1 MVKVG
6 IIGAGNMAQEHAR
19 AFADIPGTE
28 LAGLYSRTDGK
39 AKALAAKYGVPSVCD
54 SIAELYQKT
63 QAQLVVIAVSEL
75 SVGEVC
81 LEAFKYPWT
90 CLVEKPAGYN
100 AVDADAIAAA
110 ARQHERQA
118 FVALNRRHYSS
129 TRIVMEDLSASE
141 GQRLIH
147 VYDQEDSN
155 AARKLGRPELVVR
168 NWMFA
173 NSIHVIDYLQ
183 LLGRGE
189 VTTVEPTIRWN
200 PEEPRFVAAKVSFS
214 SGDIGL
220 YEAVWNGPGPW
231 AVTVTT
237 QQKRWELRPLEQ
249 AAFQPYGS
257 RKLEPIAVHEWD
269 TKFKPGFRAQAE
281 EAVKA
286 AQGHAHTLPTLE
298 EALVSMRLVK
308 RIYA

>member
-1 MVKVG
+1 MVRVG
-6 IIGAGNMAQEHAR
+6 IIGAGNVAREHIR

-28 LAGLYSRTDGK
+28 MAGVYSRTYAK
-39 AKALAAKYGVPSVCD
+39 AKAMATEFGVSEVCGSV
-54 SIAELYQKT
+54 AELHHAT
-63 QAQLVVIAVSEL
+63 RAQLVVIAVSEL
-75 SVGEVC
+75 SVREVC

-90 CLVEKPAGYN
+90 CLIEKPAGYN
-100 AVDADAIAAA
+100 VADAEAIAAA
-110 ARQHERQA
+110 AHEHGRQA

-129 TRIVMEDLSASE
+129 TRIVVGDLAASE

-147 VYDQEDSN
+147 VYDQEDAN
-155 AARKLGRPELVVR
+155 AARNLGRPELVVR
-168 NWMFA
+168 NLMFA

-183 LLGRGE
+183 VLGRGE
-189 VTTVEPTIRWN
+189 VTAVEPTIRWN
-200 PEEPRFVAAKVSFS
+200 PEDPRFVAAKVTFSF
-214 SGDIGL
+214 GDIGL

-257 RKLEPIAVHEWD
+257 RKLEHVAVHDWD

-286 AQGHAHTLPTLE
+286 AQGRAHNLPTLE
-298 EALVSMRLVK
+298 EALTSMRLVK